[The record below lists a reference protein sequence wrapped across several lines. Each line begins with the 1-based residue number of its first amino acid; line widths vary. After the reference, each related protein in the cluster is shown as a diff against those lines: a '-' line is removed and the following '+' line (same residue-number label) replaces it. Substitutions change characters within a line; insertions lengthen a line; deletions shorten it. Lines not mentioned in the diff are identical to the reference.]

1 MPDIHEYRV
10 GARVK
15 VLYGVAKMC
24 GSYEA
29 KIIDKNIDSRDNTP
43 IYYIHYAG
51 WNIRFV
57 AMEISVII

>member
-1 MPDIHEYRV
+1 M